1 MMVGNL
7 QDALD
12 YEGSLRVM
20 GTDSP
25 GDLTNMIK
33 DDYLDFD
40 ISMLQGDVD
49 YLIVDGTLP
58 IEPTRSAETWM
69 NMLQVMNQTG
79 LNMEYNVGKIA
90 EEAIRSMGVS
100 DLDQFKIS
108 EKQAAQ
114 GMSPSQQQMQME
126 RMRGASVMPQE
137 QMQQEIQ
144 AGNLK
149 RQGE

>member
-20 GTDSP
+20 STDSP
-25 GDLTNMIK
+25 GDLASMIK
-33 DDYLDFD
+33 DDYIDFD
-40 ISMLQGDVD
+40 LSMLQGDVD

-79 LNMEYNVGKIA
+79 LNMEYKVGKIA

-108 EKQAAQ
+108 EKEAAQ

-144 AGNLK
+144 KGNLK

>member
-1 MMVGNL
+1 MVGNL

-33 DDYLDFD
+33 DDYIDFD
-40 ISMLQGDVD
+40 ISMLQGEVD